1 MASSPLFQYNLVYVP
16 HCFGD
21 SFIVSSPV
29 WRTLCRSALSIPS
42 NHLQFKFVRRPN
54 LVFCVHR
61 HFFAFSI
68 STTFVNG
75 KLFGSFASLSFIA
88 SSCAVVRMFARS
100 ASVAATLACMD
111 RMSFRLVK
119 ILSFISY
126 DAPSPLVRLCT
137 FTDPVRMW
145 QASTSLDFN
154 ISVTSDMNLS
164 YFSRVPSYSEEYLST
179 SITFVT
185 LVAAFGRP

>member
-1 MASSPLFQYNLVYVP
+1 M
-16 HCFGD
+16 
-21 SFIVSSPV
+21 
-29 WRTLCRSALSIPS
+29 
-42 NHLQFKFVRRPN
+42 
-54 LVFCVHR
+54 
-61 HFFAFSI
+61 
-68 STTFVNG
+68 NG

-119 ILSFISY
+119 MLFFH
-126 DAPSPLVRLCT
+126 LVRCAEPPCSSLHFYRSGKDVT
-137 FTDPVRMW
+137 SLS
-145 QASTSLDFN
+145 ASLDFN

-164 YFSRVPSYSEEYLST
+164 YFSRVPSYSEEYFST

-185 LVAAFGRP
+185 PVAALGP